1 MESYL
6 IYFAKVNGLLI
17 LFYLMYVLFLKKET
31 FFTSNRWYLIA
42 GLVLSLIL
50 PLMTFTKTIWVAPA
64 PISENNAN
72 FVPII
77 ANQLEIPLQETA
89 FDWSLLLTYAY
100 LIVSIGILSKI
111 GMELISFFNSIQKQ
125 TKQKESNYTLVN
137 SNSAENPFSF
147 FHYIVINKQK
157 FTAEELQHILT
168 HESIH
173 VKQNHSFDVLLAK
186 VFCGLFW
193 INPIIWFYRKAML
206 QNLEFIADKE
216 TIQQIEN
223 KYQYQITLL
232 KVVTHQHNLSITNQ
246 FYQSLIKK
254 RIVMLHTNQSHKRNV
269 LKYAFILP
277 VLVGFM
283 LLFQVETVA
292 QVKENKTSPKTYAVS
307 SSFSSIMTKNT
318 SDKELKKLEK
328 IFTGENHKL
337 IISKVKRNKNNEIIA
352 IKLVFDSG
360 NTYVRVFERKSTE
373 PITNIKI
380 YVDSDSKDEKTFGFE
395 EVKDVRVVEVVEVD
409 DLEAI
414 SVEGFESDKKQT
426 YWSFDTMKKNG
437 KDVVLIINGKIKGAT
452 EKVKIPFN
460 EELGDIKEI
469 THQEFEKKY
478 KQKADKSKE
487 YFEVETIKLKTVV
500 GSYDD
505 NVKTSEVKNY
515 KVTSSFDPSD
525 ESEILYKIK
534 ENKNVDYKKALIY
547 YDGKEISLNELDNIK
562 STSIASVASMT
573 ATEYAYKKYGERA
586 KNGVL
591 IIESKEYFEK
601 NNPIYKSL
609 QDKKSS
615 ELDKKKEIELKAQQN
630 SKLSKEEIEIRV
642 EERKN

>member
-1 MESYL
+1 M
-6 IYFAKVNGLLI
+6 
-17 LFYLMYVLFLKKET
+17 
-31 FFTSNRWYLIA
+31 FT
-42 GLVLSLIL
+42 
-50 PLMTFTKTIWVAPA
+50 
-64 PISENNAN
+64 E
-72 FVPII
+72 
-77 ANQLEIPLQETA
+77 
-89 FDWSLLLTYAY
+89 
-100 LIVSIGILSKI
+100 
-111 GMELISFFNSIQKQ
+111 
-125 TKQKESNYTLVN
+125 
-137 SNSAENPFSF
+137 
-147 FHYIVINKQK
+147 
-157 FTAEELQHILT
+157 EELQHILT

-292 QVKENKTSPKTYAVS
+292 QVKENKTAPKTYAVS
-307 SSFSSIMTKNT
+307 TSFSSIMTKNT
-318 SDKELKKLEK
+318 SDKELKELEK
-328 IFTGENHKL
+328 TFTGENHKL

-414 SVEGFESDKKQT
+414 SVEGFESDKNQT

-452 EKVKIPFN
+452 EKVKMPFN

-500 GSYDD
+500 VSYDD
-505 NVKTSEVKNY
+505 NVKISEVK
-515 KVTSSFDPSD
+515 KTTEFEKKDDDRITSFETSSSD
-525 ESEILYKIK
+525 DNISRIKNGKIL
-534 ENKNVDYKKALIY
+534 DAKKALIIF
-547 YDGKEISLNELDNIK
+547 DEKEINYEQLDEINPNEMAVI
-562 STSIASVASMT
+562 SISKNANT
-573 ATEYAYKKYGERA
+573 ADLKKYGEKA
-586 KNGVL
+586 KFGV
-591 IIESKEYFEK
+591 IYIESIEYADK
-601 NNPIYKSL
+601 NNPFYNPL
-609 QDKKSS
+609 
-615 ELDKKKEIELKAQQN
+615 LKKKVK
-630 SKLSKEEIEIRV
+630 
-642 EERKN
+642 

>member
-17 LFYLMYVLFLKKET
+17 LFYLMYVLFLRKET
-31 FFTSNRWYLIA
+31 FFTSNRWYLLT
-42 GLVLSLIL
+42 GLFVSVTL
-50 PLMTFTKTIWVAPA
+50 PLLTFTKTIWVAPA

-318 SDKELKKLEK
+318 SDKELKELEK
-328 IFTGENHKL
+328 TFTGENHKL
-337 IISKVKRNKNNEIIA
+337 IISKVKRNKNKEIIA

-380 YVDSDSKDEKTFGFE
+380 YVDKDTKDEKTFGFE
-395 EVKDVRVVEVVEVD
+395 EVKDVRVVEVD

-452 EKVKIPFN
+452 EKVKMPFN

-505 NVKTSEVKNY
+505 NVKTSEVK
-515 KVTSSFDPSD
+515 KTTEFEKKDDDRITSFETSSSD
-525 ESEILYKIK
+525 DNISRIKNGKIL
-534 ENKNVDYKKALIY
+534 DAKKALIIF
-547 YDGKEISLNELDNIK
+547 DEKEINYEQLDEINPNEMAVI
-562 STSIASVASMT
+562 SISKNANT
-573 ATEYAYKKYGERA
+573 ADLKKYGEKA
-586 KNGVL
+586 KFGV
-591 IIESKEYFEK
+591 IYIESIEYADK
-601 NNPIYKSL
+601 NNPFYNPL
-609 QDKKSS
+609 
-615 ELDKKKEIELKAQQN
+615 LKKKVK
-630 SKLSKEEIEIRV
+630 
-642 EERKN
+642 

>member
-17 LFYLMYVLFLKKET
+17 LFYLMYVLFLRKET
-31 FFTSNRWYLIA
+31 FFTSNRWYLLT
-42 GLVLSLIL
+42 GLFVSVTL
-50 PLMTFTKTIWVAPA
+50 PMLTFTKTIWIETT
-64 PISENNAN
+64 PIPEFQTENIMVDN
-72 FVPII
+72 
-77 ANQLEIPLQETA
+77 LENMRAIQEPQ
-89 FDWSLLLTYAY
+89 FDWSVILLIIYGTISL
-100 LIVSIGILSKI
+100 LILLKIGI
-111 GMELISFFNSIQKQ
+111 ELASFFKKISNQNIQKLN
-125 TKQKESNYTLVN
+125 NYSLVD
-137 SNSAENPFSF
+137 SNSTENPFSF
-147 FHYIVINKQK
+147 FHYIVINKNR
-157 FTAEELQHILT
+157 FSENELQHILT

-173 VKQNHSFDVLLAK
+173 VKQNHSIDVLLAK

-292 QVKENKTSPKTYAVS
+292 QVKENKTAPKTYAVS
-307 SSFSSIMTKNT
+307 TSFSSIMTKNT

-380 YVDSDSKDEKTFGFE
+380 YVDKDTKDEKTFGFE

-452 EKVKIPFN
+452 EKVKMPFN
-460 EELGDIKEI
+460 EELGDMKEI

-500 GSYDD
+500 VSYDD
-505 NVKTSEVKNY
+505 VKKKSEVKNY

-534 ENKNVDYKKALIY
+534 ENKNVDYKKALILF
-547 YDGKEISLNELDNIK
+547 DGKEINYDQLDKINPSEIAVT
-562 STSIASVASMT
+562 STSKNADAD
-573 ATEYAYKKYGERA
+573 ELKKYGEKA
-586 KNGVL
+586 KHG
-591 IIESKEYFEK
+591 IISIETKDYFEK
-601 NNPIYKSL
+601 NNILFKTI
-609 QDKKSS
+609 
-615 ELDKKKEIELKAQQN
+615 KEIKG
-630 SKLSKEEIEIRV
+630 K
-642 EERKN
+642 

>member
-292 QVKENKTSPKTYAVS
+292 QVKENKTAPKTYAVS
-307 SSFSSIMTKNT
+307 TSFSSIMTKNT
-318 SDKELKKLEK
+318 SDKELKELEK
-328 IFTGENHKL
+328 TFKGENHKL

-414 SVEGFESDKKQT
+414 SVEGFESDKNQT

-452 EKVKIPFN
+452 EKVKMPFN
-460 EELGDIKEI
+460 EELGDMKEI

-500 GSYDD
+500 VSYDD
-505 NVKTSEVKNY
+505 VKKKSEVKNY

-534 ENKNVDYKKALIY
+534 ENKKVDYKKALIY

-642 EERKN
+642 EE